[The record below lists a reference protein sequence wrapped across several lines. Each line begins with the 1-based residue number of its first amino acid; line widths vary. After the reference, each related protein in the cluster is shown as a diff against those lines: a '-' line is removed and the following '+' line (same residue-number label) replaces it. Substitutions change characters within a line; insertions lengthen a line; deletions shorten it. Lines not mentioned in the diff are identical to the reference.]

1 MPRRPKRLPEK
12 LYGSTLSWE
21 GWTFQLLS
29 SLAGLRYI
37 DLRGTSFDSLE
48 QRLKVRIHPDD
59 EPNEA
64 GLTELREYLRGA
76 RRSFTVSLDLRGT
89 PFQLDVWRA
98 VADIP
103 FGETTSYGAI
113 ASSIARPK
121 ATRAV
126 GRAVGANP
134 IPLIIPC
141 HRVIGSSGDLTG
153 FGGGLPLKERLLA
166 LEHGSLSL

>member
-29 SLAGLRYI
+29 SMRGVRYV
-37 DLRGTSFDSLE
+37 DLRGASFEALE
-48 QRLKVRIHPDD
+48 EQLKVRIHPDD
-59 EPNEA
+59 EPNEPA
-64 GLTELREYLRGA
+64 LAELREYLRGA
-76 RRSFTVSLDLRGT
+76 RRQFTVPLDLRGT

-98 VADIP
+98 VDAVP
-103 FGETTSYGAI
+103 FGKTTTYGSI
-113 ASSIARPK
+113 ATSIARPN

-134 IPLIIPC
+134 VPLIIPC
-141 HRVIGSSGDLTG
+141 HRVIGSSGELTG